1 MNISKSNPIGD
12 GIKSVVKLEQVDKTL
27 TDEQRRRLRGYYEKQ
42 DAFEGFHFEDKP
54 ITDEDA
60 DDTSEISLNYVRR
73 YVEKLVRFT
82 LGDKA
87 FVLDTKY
94 QDYNNILDYLNEVWD
109 KNGKQVIATAMLR
122 SGSYLGDVYLVLEP
136 SRRMLATVL
145 TDTKQKKRIEDSLTL
160 EELLEPDFL
169 IRVIPALNGFPYYR
183 QNKMMPFSEM
193 FMFEYKE
200 VRYRPTSKEMAQSG
214 DDARYRTP
222 SERSF
227 MRYINVLE
235 NRSKG
240 EDNATG
246 GSDFYVYKK
255 VFYADRIEEWADNK
269 LLETYQLDYGV
280 VPVVHIPNKVRSTET
295 PYGDD
300 DITDIVPLN
309 YEMNYKASDVSD
321 IISYYQS
328 PLTIFFGV
336 GLDTIE
342 KQNDRVLTGLPENA
356 KVQNLEMKGDLV
368 ASLSY
373 MGMLKQSMQE
383 IFGVTTASL
392 NGTDNVS
399 NTSGIALHM
408 QYEPLVERKLEKV
421 TYLRGIEKLNLYM
434 LYLAIFYNRLDDE
447 RVNGKEPREV
457 ILAHPK
463 LFETTASYTNTL
475 PKDDLLIL
483 QKAITKI
490 KNKMG
495 TREDGLRE
503 MGESNPNLK
512 LMDIEADQFDILRS
526 ELVTSLLDNITKQG
540 VNSVAY
546 DQIKDE
552 LANKYKNAEGTTAT
566 ARDSFDRLLNDPLL
580 DLLIKVNASNL
591 NADVVK
597 ASDDDYDRKDGR
609 ENNGVAGTPVDQKI
623 EMEERFGT
631 KEQKQARGNTQAI
644 V

>member
-1 MNISKSNPIGD
+1 MNISKSSPIGD
-12 GIKSVVKLEQVDKTL
+12 GTKTVVKLANIDKTL
-27 TDEQRRRLRGYYEKQ
+27 TDEQRRRLVSYYEKQ
-42 DAFEGFHFEDKP
+42 DAFEGYHFESKP
-54 ITDEDA
+54 LLDEDA
-60 DDTSEISLNYVRR
+60 GDTSEISLNYVRR

-87 FVLDTKY
+87 FILDTKY
-94 QDYNNILDYLNEVWD
+94 QEYSSVLDYLNEIWD
-109 KNGKQVIATAMLR
+109 KNGKQVLATSMLR
-122 SGSYLGDVYLVLEP
+122 SGSYLGDVYLALEP
-136 SRRMLATVL
+136 SRRMLSTIL
-145 TDTKQKKRIEDSLTL
+145 LDPKQRKRIEDSLTID
-160 EELLEPDFL
+160 ELLEPDFL

-183 QNKMMPFSEM
+183 QSKSMPFSEM

-200 VRYRPTSKEMAQSG
+200 VRYRPTKKEAEQTG
-214 DDARYRTP
+214 DDLRFRTP
-222 SERSF
+222 SERAF
-227 MRYINVLE
+227 MNYINMLD
-235 NRSKG
+235 RR
-240 EDNATG
+240 ATG
-246 GSDFYVYKK
+246 QDDKTGGGTDFYVYKK
-255 VFYADRIEEWADNK
+255 IYYADRIEEWADNK
-269 LLETYQLDYGV
+269 LLETYKLDYGV

-328 PLTIFFGV
+328 PLTLFFGV

-373 MGMLKQSMQE
+373 MDMLKQSMQE

-392 NGTDNVS
+392 TGTDKLS

-434 LYLAIFYNRLDDE
+434 LYLAIFYDRIDDS
-447 RVNGKEPREV
+447 RVKGKTPREV
-457 ILAHPK
+457 IQQHPK
-463 LFETTASYTNTL
+463 LFETQAFFTDTL
-475 PKDDLLIL
+475 PKDELLTL
-483 QKAITKI
+483 QKALTKI

-512 LMDIEADQFDILRS
+512 LLEIETDQFDILRS
-526 ELVTSLLDNITKQG
+526 DLITSLLDNITKQG
-540 VNSVAY
+540 VNSSEYAK
-546 DQIKDE
+546 IRDE
-552 LANKYKNAEGTTAT
+552 VIEQYNQSSNSTKESREAFNQ
-566 ARDSFDRLLNDPLL
+566 LLNDPLL
-580 DLLIKVNASNL
+580 DFLIRVNASNL

-597 ASDDDYDRKDGR
+597 DNKDDYEDGR
-609 ENNGVAGTPVDQKI
+609 AGNGVQGTDVDKKI
-623 EMEERFGT
+623 EMEQRLGT
-631 KEQKQARGNTQAI
+631 KEEKQARGKTQAI